1 MPIRK
6 YIVHG
11 LAILWVSVN
20 GTAGR
25 TAHRSVSHTA
35 TLNKHVYVFYLAL
48 MLAFVLRVWFHTWSV
63 SHIEGL
69 CNWNAIV
76 SILSS
81 HLNLWRVQNVLPR
94 PVEKLALR
102 VARFHGSEYNQ
113 CWCDY
118 RCGSQALCCEQRTGK
133 KKKKK
138 KLACSH
144 WVLVAI
150 HNSI

>member
-6 YIVHG
+6 CIVHG

-25 TAHRSVSHTA
+25 TAYRSVSHTA

-48 MLAFVLRVWFHTWSV
+48 MLAFMHRVWFHTGSV

-69 CNWNAIV
+69 RNWNAIV

-102 VARFHGSEYNQ
+102 VAGFHGSEYNQ

-118 RCGSQALCCEQRTGK
+118 RCGSQELCCESQRTGK
-133 KKKKK
+133 IKKKH
-138 KLACSH
+138 ACSRR
-144 WVLVAI
+144 VLVAI